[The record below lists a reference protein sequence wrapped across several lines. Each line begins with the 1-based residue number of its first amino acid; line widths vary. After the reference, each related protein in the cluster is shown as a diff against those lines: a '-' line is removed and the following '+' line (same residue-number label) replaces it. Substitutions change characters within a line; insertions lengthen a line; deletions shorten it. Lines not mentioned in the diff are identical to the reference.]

1 MPPSWKYQEWQPV
14 FQTVGPIAPATSSLN
29 SAVASSVTSTDRI
42 APSRRSSIQ
51 WAMYRAVS
59 SAVCCSEI
67 EPVGEL
73 GAHPNRGCR
82 SWGLKPPV
90 SSRLRA
96 M

>member
-51 WAMYRAVS
+51 
-59 SAVCCSEI
+59 
-67 EPVGEL
+67 
-73 GAHPNRGCR
+73 
-82 SWGLKPPV
+82 
-90 SSRLRA
+90 
-96 M
+96 